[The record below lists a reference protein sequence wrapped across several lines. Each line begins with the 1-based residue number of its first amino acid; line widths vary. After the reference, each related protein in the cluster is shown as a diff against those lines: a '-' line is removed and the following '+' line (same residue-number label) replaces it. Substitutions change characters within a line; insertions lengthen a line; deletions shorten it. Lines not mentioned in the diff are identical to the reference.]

1 VDLDARHR
9 TVRETRQGD
18 SLHLPPSTS
27 SVLPTKTIQIADLVP
42 ARDRRD
48 ADDPTD
54 DLELHGVPCLRLVS
68 RTRCLAHRLD
78 DRENAGTQRFSVLQC
93 RMESRRNQDHAE
105 VQTRGVERSRS

>member
-1 VDLDARHR
+1 MKLRSCNR
-9 TVRETRQGD
+9 TVGE
-18 SLHLPPSTS
+18 SHECEALHLPPSTA
-27 SVLPTKTIQIADLVP
+27 SVLPTKSSELADLTP

-54 DLELHGVPCLRLVS
+54 DLELHGVPCLRFVS
-68 RTRCLAHRLD
+68 RTRRLAHRFD
-78 DRENAGTQRFSVLQC
+78 DRENVGAQRFSVLQC